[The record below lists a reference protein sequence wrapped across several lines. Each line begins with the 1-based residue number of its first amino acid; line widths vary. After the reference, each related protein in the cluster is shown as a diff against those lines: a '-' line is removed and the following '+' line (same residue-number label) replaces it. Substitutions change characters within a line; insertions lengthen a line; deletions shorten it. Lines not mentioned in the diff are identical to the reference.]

1 LRAAGRARLRAAS
14 ARTFET
20 EASMSEEIDSVVIY
34 ETDEEVEDV
43 LRRFESGA
51 LRPSEFK
58 HRQHLTVA
66 LLYLLRLPESEV
78 HARMRDTILRFLA
91 RHRLDANVYHETI
104 TAFWLRR
111 VRCFVRGAD
120 TERPAHELA
129 NELINQCTDS
139 RLVFEYFSRELI
151 ETKEARS
158 GWMEPDLKVLDF

>member
-1 LRAAGRARLRAAS
+1 
-14 ARTFET
+14 
-20 EASMSEEIDSVVIY
+20 MSEEARSVVAF

-51 LRPSEFK
+51 LTPAEFK

-66 LLYLLRLPESEV
+66 LLYLLRLPEREV

-91 RHRLDANVYHETI
+91 RHRLDAGVYHETL

-111 VRCFVRGAD
+111 VRSFVRGAD
-120 TERPAHELA
+120 TRRPVHELA
-129 NELINQCTDS
+129 NELINQCADS
-139 RLVFEYFSRELI
+139 RLVFEYFSREVI

-158 GWMEPDLKVLDF
+158 GWVEPDLKALDF

>member
-1 LRAAGRARLRAAS
+1 
-14 ARTFET
+14 
-20 EASMSEEIDSVVIY
+20 MSEEIDSVAFY
-34 ETDEEVEDV
+34 ETDEETEDV

-51 LRPSEFK
+51 LKPSEFK

-91 RHRLDANVYHETI
+91 HHRLDANVYHETI

-111 VRCFVRGAD
+111 VRSFVRGAD
-120 TERPAHELA
+120 ARRPLHELA
-129 NELINQCTDS
+129 NELINDCADS
-139 RLVFEYFSRELI
+139 RLVFEYFSRELL

-158 GWMEPDLKVLDF
+158 GRVEPDLKALDF